1 MTEEKIA
8 YTTTIEP
15 GPTSPRNRL
24 LTVADTLDTLHEQAQ
39 KIRDRIEALEQTGIA
54 YGRLFWD
61 RGPRGPEKVI
71 LKLAHER
78 NSPTRPDNKKGHE
91 YIGKSP
97 DRETVAEAEARLHR
111 GKVYL
116 EMRRRLATVE
126 GQIADIER
134 KISGL
139 EMVVSRQVRL
149 PGFDGE

>member
-1 MTEEKIA
+1 MTETRA
-8 YTTTIEP
+8 TYTTTIEP
-15 GPTSPRNRL
+15 PPRSPRNRL
-24 LTVADTLDTLHEQAQ
+24 LAVADTLDTLHEQTQ
-39 KIRDRIEALEQTGIA
+39 EVSDRIEALEQAGIA

-61 RGPRGPEKVI
+61 RGPRGAEKNV
-71 LKLAHER
+71 LKLAHDR
-78 NSPTRPDNKKGHE
+78 TSPTRPDNKKGHE

-97 DRETVAEAEARLHR
+97 DPETVAEAEARLHR